1 MSRGDERLFVVM
13 LGGRHPR
20 GRTELHDVAFAFGR
34 TLADTHAQLRVQW
47 FGAAAGLH
55 IDSWLEVDGVEG
67 WQVRL
72 LDQPAAVGEP
82 KLFFVN
88 LGGYEAGVFGEA
100 HRYLLVV
107 AQDDAEAKRKGLAR
121 AGAGWM
127 KPHRDALFAV
137 DDCLP
142 VEASGGGHLRLLP
155 GAHAGIH
162 QGSDYLVLS

>member
-1 MSRGDERLFVVM
+1 MSGGEERLFVVM

-20 GRTELHDVAFAFGR
+20 GRTELHDVVFAFGR
-34 TLADTHAQLRVQW
+34 TLADTHAQLRTQW

-88 LGGYEAGVFGEA
+88 LGGYEDGVFGEA

-107 AQDDAEAKRKGLAR
+107 AQDAAEAKRKGLER
-121 AGAGWM
+121 AGAGWA
-127 KPHRDALFAV
+127 KPHRDALFEV

-142 VEASGGGHLRLLP
+142 VEAGGGRHLRLLRGP
-155 GAHAGIH
+155 HAGIR
-162 QGSDYLVLS
+162 QGSDYLVLN

>member
-1 MSRGDERLFVVM
+1 MSGDEGRLFVVM

-20 GRTELHDVAFAFGR
+20 GRTELHDVAFAFGQSL
-34 TLADTHAQLRVQW
+34 TDTHEQLRAQW

-55 IDSWLEVDGVEG
+55 IDSWLEVDGVDG

-72 LDQPAAVGEP
+72 CDQPAAADEP
-82 KLFFVN
+82 RLFFVN
-88 LGGYEAGVFGEA
+88 LGGYEDGVFGEA

-107 AQDDAEAKRKGLAR
+107 AQDAAEAKRKGLAQ
-121 AGAGWM
+121 AGAGWI

-142 VEASGGGHLRLLP
+142 VEVGGGRHLRLLP
-155 GAHAGIH
+155 GAHAGIR
-162 QGSDYLVLS
+162 QGSDYLVLN

>member
-1 MSRGDERLFVVM
+1 MSEGEERLFVVM

-20 GRTELHDVAFAFGR
+20 GRTELHDVVFAFGR
-34 TLADTHAQLRVQW
+34 TLADTHAQLRTQW